1 MRMLS
6 GFPSA
11 KDENGGTKGGMILA
25 KIAPAAPTSTPR
37 TLLPLRLCA
46 ALRVCVCVVLC
57 VVCVVCHC
65 CN

>member
-1 MRMLS
+1 LMRMLS

-37 TLLPLRLCA
+37 ALLPLLSGPVLCRA
-46 ALRVCVCVVLC
+46 CRVCRVVCRVLC
-57 VVCVVCHC
+57 VSL
-65 CN
+65 